1 MSKELLLILLALVL
15 LPLAVASVLNAP
27 PMEPPQGDLG
37 GPVGISPAQVFATYR
52 VRPGDTLASISRRYG
67 VPVEYLQASNGIA
80 DPKRL
85 RAGTVILLPR
95 EGVVHV
101 VKEGQT
107 LGDIA
112 ESYGV
117 SELEIIAANDLNGLP
132 LPGDKLLIPHPAEI
146 PWLEALELG
155 WRPDSLF
162 VWPLKGR
169 LTSLFGP
176 RVHPIFGTPDFH
188 TGIDFAVPE
197 GTPVHAAAAGR
208 VSFAGERGGYGLLV
222 VVEHPG
228 GFSTYYAHLSR
239 ILAEEG
245 QFVEQG
251 QVIALSGNT
260 GLSTGPHLHFEIRR
274 HGKPVDPLSWLP

>member
-1 MSKELLLILLALVL
+1 MVILIAL
-15 LPLAVASVLNAP
+15 
-27 PMEPPQGDLG
+27 
-37 GPVGISPAQVFATYR
+37 R
-52 VRPGDTLASISRRYG
+52 VRAGDTLTSISRRYG
-67 VPVEYLQASNGIA
+67 ITVEYLQASNRIV
-80 DPKRL
+80 DPRKL
-85 RAGTVILLPR
+85 RAGTVILLPQG
-95 EGVVHV
+95 GVIHE

-112 ESYGV
+112 SSYGV
-117 SELEIIAANDLNGLP
+117 SELDIIAANDLRGLP
-132 LPGDKLLIPHPAEI
+132 LPGEKLLIPHPTVI

-155 WRPDSLF
+155 WRPDAAF
-162 VWPLKGR
+162 IWPLRGR

-197 GTPVHAAAAGR
+197 GTPVHAAAGT
-208 VSFAGERGGYGLLV
+208 VSFAGERGYGLLV
-222 VVEHPG
+222 EHR

-239 ILAEEG
+239 ILVEAG

-274 HGKPVDPLSWLP
+274 SGKPVDPLPWLP